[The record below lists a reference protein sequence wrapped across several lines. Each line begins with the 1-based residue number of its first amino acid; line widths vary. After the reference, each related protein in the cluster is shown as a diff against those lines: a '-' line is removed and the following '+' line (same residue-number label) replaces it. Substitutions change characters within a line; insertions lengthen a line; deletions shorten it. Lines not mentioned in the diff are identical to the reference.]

1 MNRRSLWLS
10 IALALIAM
18 LMLAACA
25 PAATPE
31 ATEAPAEETE
41 AAAGGGGT
49 VVLWHGYSAGSAE
62 EATLTALVENAKAEF
77 PDMTIEVLQV
87 PFDQLFN
94 KYETEVAAGGGPD
107 MFVAPNDNLGNE
119 ARGSLV
125 AALDDLVSAD
135 DLAGV
140 TETGVEG
147 MKVDGVLYGVPES
160 AKAVALYYNKSLV
173 DTPATTT
180 DELLAQIESGD
191 ATMTNFIG
199 AYHMFGWAG
208 SFGGELID
216 ADGKCVADQA
226 GWVDALN
233 YLLALKEAG
242 ATFSGD
248 YATAEDAFKNGE
260 AAYWVNGPWALA
272 DYKEL
277 LGDDLGVA
285 VLPSGPGGDAKPLNG
300 IDGFYINPNSDN
312 QEAAVQLALFLS
324 SGDSAQAY
332 TDDAGHVPIRDS
344 VTAADP
350 LVATFAEASA
360 KGLPRPQSAEFGNFW
375 TPFGDMFTKVLEG
388 QSTPEDAVAEA
399 CGAMNTAN
407 GK

>member
-10 IALALIAM
+10 MALALIAM

-31 ATEAPAEETE
+31 ATEAPAEETDE
-41 AAAGGGGT
+41 AAGGGGT

-62 EATLTALVENAKAEF
+62 EATLTELIENAKAEF

-87 PFDQLFN
+87 PFGELFT
-94 KYETEVAAGGGPD
+94 KYETEVSAGGGPD

-125 AALDDLVSAD
+125 APLDDLLTAE

-180 DELLAQIESGD
+180 DELLEQVQGGT
-191 ATMTNFIG
+191 TMTNVISQ
-199 AYHMFGWAG
+199 YHMFGWSGA
-208 SFGGELID
+208 FGGELMD
-216 ADGKCVADQA
+216 ADGKCVADQG

-233 YLLALKEAG
+233 YLLELKEAG
-242 ATFSGD
+242 ATFNGD

-272 DYKEL
+272 DYKAI

-285 VLPSGPGGDAKPLNG
+285 VLPSGPGGDANPLNG

-312 QEAAVQLALFLS
+312 QASAVALALFLS

-344 VTAADP
+344 VTTSDP

-360 KGLPRPQSAEFGNFW
+360 KGLPRPQSAELGNYW
-375 TPFGDMFTKVLEG
+375 TPFQDMFTKVLEG

-399 CGAMNTAN
+399 CAAMNTAN
-407 GK
+407 NK